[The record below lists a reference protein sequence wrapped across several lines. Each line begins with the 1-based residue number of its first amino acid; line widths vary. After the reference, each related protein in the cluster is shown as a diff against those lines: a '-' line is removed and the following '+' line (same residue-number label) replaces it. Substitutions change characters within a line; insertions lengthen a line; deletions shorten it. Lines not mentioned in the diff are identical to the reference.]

1 MSWSCH
7 MHGTLSRC
15 FPENSTQKHES
26 TRTCDAIYVFN
37 TRGYWLGSIS
47 TKPNQSQ
54 IFIAQMPQTILKQIS
69 IPTQSIVFEV
79 KYRLHDG
86 VFLVP
91 VLCTHKYRE
100 HRTVG
105 QKSGS
110 YSETLNNEYIGRIYQ
125 MSSWQFCTLMLGWI
139 RIWTTAVWTI
149 DHLNI
154 LIVWTLFIP
163 TI

>member
-1 MSWSCH
+1 MSCSCH
-7 MHGTLSRC
+7 MHGIISRC
-15 FPENSTQKHES
+15 FYENSTQKHEVQGRV
-26 TRTCDAIYVFN
+26 TQFMFFN
-37 TRGYWLGSIS
+37 TRGYWLGSTS

-69 IPTQSIVFEV
+69 ILTQSIVFEV
-79 KYRLHDG
+79 KHRLHDG

-125 MSSWQFCTLMLGWI
+125 MSSWQFCTNAW
-139 RIWTTAVWTI
+139 V
-149 DHLNI
+149 DPHLNYRRLNYWSFEHI
-154 LIVWTLFIP
+154 DRLNIKFIP